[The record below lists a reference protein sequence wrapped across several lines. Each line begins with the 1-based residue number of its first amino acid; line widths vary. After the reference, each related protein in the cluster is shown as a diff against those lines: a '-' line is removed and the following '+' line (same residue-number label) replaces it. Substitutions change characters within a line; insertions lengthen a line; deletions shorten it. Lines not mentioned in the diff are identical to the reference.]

1 MDGPH
6 IKVFSNVL
14 GKGRVVF
21 NFSTF
26 SDNFKLLTKIILY
39 VDYYVIFLIDNFN
52 NISLINWNC
61 MKESDIEIPK
71 IVRDKA

>member
-6 IKVFSNVL
+6 IKVFNKVL

-39 VDYYVIFLIDNFN
+39 VDYYVIFLIDNF
-52 NISLINWNC
+52 LI
-61 MKESDIEIPK
+61 I
-71 IVRDKA
+71 